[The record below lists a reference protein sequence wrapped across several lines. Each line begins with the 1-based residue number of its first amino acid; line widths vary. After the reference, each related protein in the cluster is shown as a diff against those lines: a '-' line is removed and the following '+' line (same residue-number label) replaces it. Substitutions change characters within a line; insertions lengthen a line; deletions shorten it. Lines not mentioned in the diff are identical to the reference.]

1 MRMLKAFKTFAADK
15 CALRK
20 TYGADL
26 HNVEVEPEIVSA
38 ADVIFAIESYLN
50 RTVTKEQLVQ
60 WVNVLWFTDLYEY
73 ESACEDTIAE
83 VMTLLESI
91 DEEEVA
97 FSEEEYREMIEALRR
112 NRPVKL

>member
-1 MRMLKAFKTFAADK
+1 MLKAFKAFAADE

-38 ADVIFAIESYLN
+38 TDVIFAIESYLN

>member
-1 MRMLKAFKTFAADK
+1 MLKEFKTFAADE

-20 TYGADL
+20 IYGADL
-26 HNVEVEPEIVSA
+26 HNAKVEPEIVSA
-38 ADVIFAIESYLN
+38 TDVIFAIESYLN
-50 RTVTKEQLVQ
+50 HTVTKEQLVQ

-91 DEEEVA
+91 DEEEVS
-97 FSEEEYREMIEALRR
+97 FSEEEYREMIEALRQ